1 MEKIYISKSYEDT
14 QNLAYNIGLKINE
27 PMVFLLSGDLGSG
40 KTTFTQGL
48 AKGLEITKTISSPTF
63 TIMKNYKGRMIL
75 NHIDAYRL
83 ESHHQDL
90 GFDELIGSTGVTVIE
105 WPDYLEELFPEE
117 YLRIDIKSISKNRRK
132 LIFNPI
138 GLKYEKLIED
148 LIW

>member
-63 TIMKNYKGRMIL
+63 TFMKNYKGRMIL

-148 LIW
+148 LI

>member
-14 QNLAYNIGLKINE
+14 QNLAYNIGLRINE

-63 TIMKNYKGRMIL
+63 TIMKNYKGRLIL

-148 LIW
+148 LI

>member
-1 MEKIYISKSYEDT
+1 MEIIYISKSYEDT

-148 LIW
+148 LI

>member
-63 TIMKNYKGRMIL
+63 TIMKNYKGRLIL

-148 LIW
+148 LI

>member
-148 LIW
+148 LL

>member
-105 WPDYLEELFPEE
+105 WPDYLKELFPEE

-148 LIW
+148 LI

>member
-27 PMVFLLSGDLGSG
+27 PMVFLISGDLGSG

-148 LIW
+148 LI

>member
-63 TIMKNYKGRMIL
+63 TIMKNYKGRMLL

-90 GFDELIGSTGVTVIE
+90 GFDELIGSTGITVIE

-148 LIW
+148 LI

>member
-117 YLRIDIKSISKNRRK
+117 YLRIDIKLISKNRRK

-148 LIW
+148 LI